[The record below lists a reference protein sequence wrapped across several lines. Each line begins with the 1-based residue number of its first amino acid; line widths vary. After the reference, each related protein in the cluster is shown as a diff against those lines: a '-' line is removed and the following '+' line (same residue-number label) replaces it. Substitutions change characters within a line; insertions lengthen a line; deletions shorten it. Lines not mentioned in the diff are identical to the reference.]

1 MIVFQVLGLLLI
13 LASISGAFWWITRH
27 TKATGAVITAVLALC
42 LFAVFSGVAL
52 ILEERITKVIIPK
65 VGTIEA
71 VTQQATT
78 DAKTISDLKARVENQ
93 SATVDLVAKQASSAK
108 ALSEQVEEQ
117 NKLAAQKLC
126 RALSERAALE
136 YAGRNFTLLTDLK
149 IKPLAVDY
157 LAQWWKEHRE
167 ESASK

>member
-126 RALSERAALE
+126 RALSENAPPWNMRGAIL
-136 YAGRNFTLLTDLK
+136 
-149 IKPLAVDY
+149 
-157 LAQWWKEHRE
+157 HC
-167 ESASK
+167 